1 MKFAGRL
8 VAGTVVVLFFTVA
21 ILVWT
26 AGRSLQRNLEDELGR
41 SLELE
46 ARLVDAAATASGKP
60 TDVLRGLERRSSH
73 RIIVFDRAGDIVATG
88 DTARAEIPIVDEAAY
103 PEVQA
108 ALSGGTG
115 RDVRRVDAI
124 SPMEMHVAIPT
135 VDGAVRVSASM
146 AQVDDIVR
154 KARRAMLGAALIALL
169 VGSGLAF
176 IAGRSIAQPLSD
188 LAGAAR
194 AIAGGSLPR
203 FPRSGIPD
211 IDSLVQAVR
220 QMHRQLDERFAQLKN
235 EQSASAALVESM
247 LEGVIAA
254 DGRGRIT
261 TANAAARRLL
271 GYEAE
276 HPLPDMRQLFRS
288 KSAREIVTAVLEG
301 QAVQDRQL
309 DLDGSTLL
317 VNARPLENE
326 GAVLV
331 LHDLTEL
338 RRLETVRRD
347 FVANVS
353 HELKTPLTSIS
364 GYAETLLTDAPD
376 TMMGREFLQIILS
389 NAHRMQRLVDDL
401 LDLSRIESG
410 RWQPRVETVDVTG
423 AAREVWATL
432 AERAAAR
439 GTRFE
444 VTVEPG
450 ARSLEADPDAV
461 RQVLTNLIDNSLRYV
476 GSGGV
481 VTFMAREVDGGVELS
496 VRDNGIGITSEHLPR
511 IFERFYRADTSRSRE
526 EGGTGLGLSIVKH
539 LVEAHGGRV
548 SAESDLGVGTVIRV
562 WFPGI
567 ATGGT
572 ATA

>member
-26 AGRSLQRNLEDELGR
+26 AGRSLQRNLEDELER
-41 SLELE
+41 SLQLE
-46 ARLVDAAATASGKP
+46 ARLVDAAVTASGKP
-60 TDVLRGLERRSSH
+60 TDILRGFERRSSH
-73 RIIVFDRAGDIVATG
+73 RIVLFSRNGDIVATG
-88 DTARAEIPIVDEAAY
+88 DSARPGNSTVDEAAF

-124 SPMEMHVAIPT
+124 SPTEMHVAIPT
-135 VDGAVRVSASM
+135 SEGAVRVSAST
-146 AQVDDIVR
+146 AQVDDIVG
-154 KARRAMLGAALIALL
+154 KARRAMLGAALVALL

-176 IAGRSIAQPLSD
+176 VAGRSIAQPLSD
-188 LAGAAR
+188 LAAAAR
-194 AIAGGSLPR
+194 AIASNTLPR

-220 QMHRQLDERFAQLKN
+220 QMHRQLDERFAQLRN

-276 HPLPDMRQLFRS
+276 HALPDVRQLFRS
-288 KSAREIVTAVLEG
+288 KSAREIVTAVLDGE
-301 QAVQDRQL
+301 AVQDRQL
-309 DLDGSTLL
+309 DLDGNTLL

-364 GYAETLLTDAPD
+364 GYAETLLTDMPD
-376 TMMGREFLQIILS
+376 AATGREFLKIILS

-410 RWQPRVETVDVTG
+410 RWQPRLETVDVAI
-423 AAREVWATL
+423 AAREVWAAL
-432 AERAAAR
+432 AERAAVRA
-439 GTRFE
+439 TRFL
-444 VTVEPG
+444 VQVDPD
-450 ARSLEADPDAV
+450 AASIEADPDAV

-476 GSGGV
+476 GAGGM
-481 VTFMAREVDGGVELS
+481 VTLVSREVEDGVELS
-496 VRDNGIGITSEHLPR
+496 VADTGVGITSAHLPR
-511 IFERFYRADTSRSRE
+511 IFERFYRADMSRSRE

-548 SAESDLGVGTVIRV
+548 SAESELGVGTTIRC
-562 WFPGI
+562 WFPK
-567 ATGGT
+567 A
-572 ATA
+572 

>member
-26 AGRSLQRNLEDELGR
+26 AGRSLQRNLEDELER
-41 SLELE
+41 SLQLE
-46 ARLVDAAATASGKP
+46 ARLVDAAVTASGKP
-60 TDVLRGLERRSSH
+60 TDVLRGLERGSSH
-73 RIIVFDRAGDIVATG
+73 RIMLFDRTGEVVASGDS
-88 DTARAEIPIVDEAAY
+88 ARAGNPLVDEGTF

-108 ALSGGTG
+108 ALSGGAG
-115 RDVRRVDAI
+115 RDVRQADAI
-124 SPMEMHVAIPT
+124 SPMEMHVAVPT

-146 AQVDDIVR
+146 AQVDAIVR

-169 VGSGLAF
+169 LGSGLAF
-176 IAGRSIAQPLSD
+176 VAGRSIAQPLSD
-188 LAGAAR
+188 LAAAAR
-194 AIAGGSLPR
+194 AIASGSLPR

-211 IDSLVQAVR
+211 IDTLVQAVR
-220 QMHRQLDERFAQLKN
+220 QMHRQLDERFGQLKN

-271 GYEAE
+271 GYEPE
-276 HPLPDMRQLFRS
+276 HPLPDVRQLFRS
-288 KSAREIVTAVLEG
+288 KSAREIVTAVLDGE
-301 QAVQDRQL
+301 AVQDRQL

-317 VNARPLENE
+317 VNARPLEND

-364 GYAETLLTDAPD
+364 GYTETLLTDTPD
-376 TMMGREFLQIILS
+376 ADTSREFLTIILS

-401 LDLSRIESG
+401 LDLARIESG
-410 RWQPRVETVDVTG
+410 RWQPRVDTVDVAA
-423 AAREVWATL
+423 AARDVWATL
-432 AERAAAR
+432 AERATMRA
-439 GTRFE
+439 TRFE
-444 VTVEPG
+444 VRVEPEV
-450 ARSLEADPDAV
+450 ATLEADPDAV

-476 GSGGV
+476 GTGGQ
-481 VTFMAREVDGGVELS
+481 VTFVARPLDGGVELS
-496 VRDNGIGITSEHLPR
+496 VADTGAGIPSEHLPR
-511 IFERFYRADTSRSRE
+511 IFERFYRADPSRSRE

-548 SAESDLGVGTVIRV
+548 SAESTLGVGTTIRC
-562 WFPGI
+562 WFPR
-567 ATGGT
+567 GT

>member
-1 MKFAGRL
+1 VKFAGRL

-26 AGRSLQRNLEDELGR
+26 AGRSLQRNLEDELER
-41 SLELE
+41 SLQLE
-46 ARLVDAAATASGKP
+46 ARLVDAAVTVSAKP

-73 RIIVFDRAGDIVATG
+73 RIVLFNGTGEIVATG
-88 DTARAEIPIVDEAAY
+88 DTARTGKSTVDEAAF

-115 RDVRRVDAI
+115 RDVRRADAI

-135 VDGAVRVSASM
+135 ADGAVRVSAGT

-154 KARRAMLGAALIALL
+154 KARRAMLGAALIELL
-169 VGSGLAF
+169 VGSGLALV
-176 IAGRSIAQPLSD
+176 AGRSISQPLSD
-188 LAGAAR
+188 LASAAR
-194 AIAGGSLPR
+194 AIANGSLPR

-220 QMHRQLDERFAQLKN
+220 QMHRQLDERFAQLRN

-254 DGRGRIT
+254 DAHGRIT

-271 GYEAE
+271 GYAAE
-276 HPLPDMRQLFRS
+276 HPLPDVRELFRS

-309 DLDGSTLL
+309 DLDGNVLL

-364 GYAETLLTDAPD
+364 GYAETLLTDTPD
-376 TMMGREFLQIILS
+376 PVTGREFLQIILS

-410 RWQPRVETVDVTG
+410 RWQPRAEPVD
-423 AAREVWATL
+423 AAVAAHEVWAAL

-439 GTRFE
+439 HIRFD
-444 VTVEPG
+444 VKVDPAAAMFG
-450 ARSLEADPDAV
+450 ADPDAL
-461 RQVLTNLIDNSLRYV
+461 RQILTNLIDNSLRYV
-476 GSGGV
+476 GVGGL
-481 VTFMAREVDGGVELS
+481 VTFVSRAREGGVELS
-496 VRDNGIGITSEHLPR
+496 VSDDGAGITSEHLPR
-511 IFERFYRADTSRSRE
+511 IFERFYRADP
-526 EGGTGLGLSIVKH
+526 
-539 LVEAHGGRV
+539 
-548 SAESDLGVGTVIRV
+548 SDRKSVV
-562 WFPGI
+562 
-567 ATGGT
+567 
-572 ATA
+572 

>member
-1 MKFAGRL
+1 LKFAGRL

-26 AGRSLQRNLEDELGR
+26 AGRSLQRNLEDELER
-41 SLELE
+41 SLQLE
-46 ARLVDAAATASGKP
+46 ARLVDAAVTASGKP

-73 RIIVFDRAGDIVATG
+73 RMMLFNRTGEVVASG
-88 DTARAEIPIVDEAAY
+88 DTARAGNPLVDESTF

-108 ALSGGTG
+108 ALSGGAG
-115 RDVRRVDAI
+115 RDVRQADAI
-124 SPMEMHVAIPT
+124 SPMEMHVAVPT
-135 VDGAVRVSASM
+135 VDGAVRVSASL
-146 AQVDDIVR
+146 AQVDDIVK

-169 VGSGLAF
+169 LGSGLAF
-176 IAGRSIAQPLSD
+176 VAGRSIAQPLSD
-188 LAGAAR
+188 LAAAAR
-194 AIAGGSLPR
+194 AIASGSLPR

-211 IDSLVQAVR
+211 IDTLVQAVR
-220 QMHRQLDERFAQLKN
+220 QMHRQLDERFGQLKN

-271 GYEAE
+271 GYEPE
-276 HPLPDMRQLFRS
+276 HPLPDVRQLFRS
-288 KSAREIVTAVLEG
+288 KSAREIVTAVLDGE
-301 QAVQDRQL
+301 AVQDRQL
-309 DLDGSTLL
+309 DLDGNTLL
-317 VNARPLENE
+317 VNARPLEND

-364 GYAETLLTDAPD
+364 GYTETLLTDTPD
-376 TMMGREFLQIILS
+376 AATSREFLTIILS

-401 LDLSRIESG
+401 LDLARIESG
-410 RWQPRVETVDVTG
+410 RWQPRVDTVDVAA
-423 AAREVWATL
+423 AARDVWATL
-432 AERAAAR
+432 AERAALRA
-439 GTRFE
+439 TRFE
-444 VTVEPG
+444 VRVEPEV
-450 ARSLEADPDAV
+450 ATLEADPDAV

-476 GSGGV
+476 GTGGR
-481 VTFMAREVDGGVELS
+481 VTFVARPLDGGVDLS
-496 VRDNGIGITSEHLPR
+496 VADNGAGITSEHLPR
-511 IFERFYRADTSRSRE
+511 IFERFYRADPSRSRE

-548 SAESDLGVGTVIRV
+548 SAESTLGVGTTVRC
-562 WFPGI
+562 WFPKQDVK
-567 ATGGT
+567 T
-572 ATA
+572 

>member
-26 AGRSLQRNLEDELGR
+26 AGRSLQRNLEDELER
-41 SLELE
+41 SLQLE
-46 ARLVDAAATASGKP
+46 ARLVDAAVVASGRP
-60 TDVLRGLERRSSH
+60 ATVVRNLERRSSH
-73 RIIVFDRAGDIVATG
+73 HIALFNRAGEIIATG
-88 DTARAEIPIVDEAAY
+88 DTARAPVPGVDELAF

-108 ALSGGTG
+108 ALSGGAG
-115 RDVRRVDAI
+115 RDVRRADAI
-124 SPMEMHVAIPT
+124 SPLEMHVAIPT
-135 VDGAVRVSASM
+135 VDGAVRVSASLV
-146 AQVDDIVR
+146 QVDDIVK

-194 AIAGGSLPR
+194 AIAAGSLPR

-220 QMHRQLDERFAQLKN
+220 QMHRQLDERFAQLKG
-235 EQSASAALVESM
+235 EQAASAALVEAM

-271 GYEAE
+271 GYEPG
-276 HPLPDMRQLFRS
+276 HQLPDVRQLFRS

-301 QAVQDRQL
+301 QAIQDRQL

-317 VNARPLENE
+317 VNARPLEND
-326 GAVLV
+326 GAVMV

-364 GYAETLLTDAPD
+364 GYTETLLTDTPD
-376 TMMGREFLQIILS
+376 AVTGREFLKIILS

-410 RWQPRVETVDVTG
+410 RRQARMETVDVAG
-423 AAREVWATL
+423 ASRDVWATL

-444 VTVEPG
+444 LDVEP
-450 ARSLEADPDAV
+450 AAASVEADPDAV
-461 RQVLTNLIDNSLRYV
+461 RQVLTNLVDNSLRYV
-476 GSGGV
+476 GASGV
-481 VTFMAREVDGGVELS
+481 VKIAARRVADGIEVS
-496 VRDNGIGITSEHLPR
+496 VSDNGAGITSEHLPR
-511 IFERFYRADTSRSRE
+511 IFERFYRADPSRSRE

-539 LVEAHGGRV
+539 LMEAHGGRV
-548 SAESDLGVGTVIRV
+548 SAESELGVGTVIRV
-562 WFPGI
+562 WFPGGVR
-567 ATGGT
+567 A
-572 ATA
+572 

>member
-1 MKFAGRL
+1 VKFAGRL

-26 AGRSLQRNLEDELGR
+26 AGRSLQRNLEDELER
-41 SLELE
+41 SLQLE
-46 ARLVDAAATASGKP
+46 ARLVDAAVTASGKP

-73 RIIVFDRAGDIVATG
+73 RITLFNRTGEIIASG
-88 DTARAEIPIVDEAAY
+88 DTVRADASPVDEAAF

-108 ALSGGTG
+108 ALSGGAG
-115 RDVRRVDAI
+115 RDVRRADAI

-146 AQVDDIVR
+146 VQVDEIVR

-176 IAGRSIAQPLSD
+176 VAGRSIAQPLSD
-188 LAGAAR
+188 LAAAAR
-194 AIAGGSLPR
+194 AIAAGSLPR

-220 QMHRQLDERFAQLKN
+220 QMHRQLDERFGQLKN

-271 GYEAE
+271 GYEPE
-276 HPLPDMRQLFRS
+276 HPLPDVRQLFRS

-301 QAVQDRQL
+301 EAVQDRQL

-364 GYAETLLTDAPD
+364 GYAETLLTDTPD
-376 TMMGREFLQIILS
+376 AATGREFLKIILS

-410 RWQPRVETVDVTG
+410 RWQPAVEPVDVAG

-439 GTRFE
+439 GTRFDLK
-444 VTVEPG
+444 VDAAAATI
-450 ARSLEADPDAV
+450 EADPDAL
-461 RQVLTNLIDNSLRYV
+461 RQVLTNLVDNSLRYV
-476 GSGGV
+476 GAAGV
-481 VTFMAREVDGGVELS
+481 VTVVARGHEGGVELS
-496 VRDNGIGITSEHLPR
+496 VRDNGVGITSDHLPR
-511 IFERFYRADTSRSRE
+511 IFERFYRADPSRSRE

-548 SAESDLGVGTVIRV
+548 SAESELGVGTVIRC
-562 WFPGI
+562 WFPVGVVSRQS
-567 ATGGT
+567 
-572 ATA
+572 

>member
-1 MKFAGRL
+1 M
-8 VAGTVVVLFFTVA
+8 
-21 ILVWT
+21 
-26 AGRSLQRNLEDELGR
+26 
-41 SLELE
+41 
-46 ARLVDAAATASGKP
+46 
-60 TDVLRGLERRSSH
+60 RR
-73 RIIVFDRAGDIVATG
+73 A
-88 DTARAEIPIVDEAAY
+88 
-103 PEVQA
+103 
-108 ALSGGTG
+108 
-115 RDVRRVDAI
+115 DAI
-124 SPMEMHVAIPT
+124 SPMEMNVAIPT
-135 VDGAVRVSASM
+135 ADGAVRVSASM
-146 AQVDDIVR
+146 AQVDDIVK
-154 KARRAMLGAALIALL
+154 KARRAMLGAALVALL

-176 IAGRSIAQPLSD
+176 VAGQSIARPLSD

-194 AIAGGSLPR
+194 AIASGSLPR

-211 IDSLVQAVR
+211 IDGLVQAVR

-276 HPLPDMRQLFRS
+276 HALPDVRQLFRS
-288 KSAREIVTAVLEG
+288 KSAREIVTAVLKGE
-301 QAVQDRQL
+301 AVQDRQL

-317 VNARPLENE
+317 VNARPLDNE

-364 GYAETLLTDAPD
+364 GYAETLLSDSPDAA
-376 TMMGREFLQIILS
+376 TGREFLKIILS

-423 AAREVWATL
+423 AAREVWASL

-444 VTVEPG
+444 LKVDPVGDDARGRSRCGAPG
-450 ARSLEADPDAV
+450 ADQPD
-461 RQVLTNLIDNSLRYV
+461 RQLAALRRDGGRGDLHVAGAGRRHRTERARQRGRDHV
-476 GSGGV
+476 GSPAPDLRAVLPGRHVALAGGGRHR
-481 VTFMAREVDGGVELS
+481 TRALDREAPRRSARW
-496 VRDNGIGITSEHLPR
+496 
-511 IFERFYRADTSRSRE
+511 
-526 EGGTGLGLSIVKH
+526 TGLGGKR
-539 LVEAHGGRV
+539 AGRGDGDTGVV
-548 SAESDLGVGTVIRV
+548 SGRGEDRDRV
-562 WFPGI
+562 RV
-567 ATGGT
+567 TET
-572 ATA
+572 A

>member
-26 AGRSLQRNLEDELGR
+26 AGRSLQRDLYDELER
-41 SLELE
+41 SLQLE
-46 ARLVDAAATASGKP
+46 ARLVDAAISASGRP

-73 RIIVFDRAGDIVATG
+73 HIVLFDRAGDIVATG
-88 DTARAEIPIVDEAAY
+88 DTAHPGVPTVDEAAS

-108 ALSGGTG
+108 ALSGGAG
-115 RDVRRVDAI
+115 RDVRRADAI

-135 VDGAVRVSASM
+135 VDGAVRVSSSM

-154 KARRAMLGAALIALL
+154 TARRAMLGAALVALL

-176 IAGRSIAQPLSD
+176 VAGRSIAQPLSD
-188 LAGAAR
+188 LAAAAR
-194 AIAGGSLPR
+194 AIASGSLPR
-203 FPRSGIPD
+203 FPRSGVPD
-211 IDSLVQAVR
+211 IDGLVQAVR
-220 QMHRQLDERFAQLKN
+220 QMHRQLDERFAQLRS

-276 HPLPDMRQLFRS
+276 HPLPDVRQLFRS

-301 QAVQDRQL
+301 EAVQDRQL
-309 DLDGSTLL
+309 DLDGSILL

-364 GYAETLLTDAPD
+364 GYAETLLTDTPD
-376 TMMGREFLQIILS
+376 PATGREFLKIILS

-410 RWQPRVETVDVTG
+410 RWQPRVEMVDVG
-423 AAREVWATL
+423 AAAREVWATL

-444 VTVEPG
+444 AKVEP
-450 ARSLEADPDAV
+450 AAATLEADPDAV

-476 GSGGV
+476 GANGM
-481 VTFMAREVDGGVELS
+481 VTFVSREHEGGVELS
-496 VRDNGIGITSEHLPR
+496 VADNGAGITSDHLPR
-511 IFERFYRADTSRSRE
+511 IFERFYRADPSRSRE

-539 LVEAHGGRV
+539 VVEAHGGRV
-548 SAESDLGVGTVIRV
+548 SAESELGVGTTIRC
-562 WFPGI
+562 WFPK
-567 ATGGT
+567 A
-572 ATA
+572 

>member
-26 AGRSLQRNLEDELGR
+26 AGRSLQRNLEDELDR
-41 SLELE
+41 SLQLE
-46 ARLVDAAATASGKP
+46 ARLVDAAVAASGKP
-60 TDVLRGLERRSSH
+60 TEILRGLERRSSH
-73 RIIVFDRAGDIVATG
+73 RIVMFDRSGVVTASG
-88 DTARAEIPIVDEAAY
+88 DTLTAARAPVDEAAF

-108 ALSGGTG
+108 ALSGGAG
-115 RDVRRVDAI
+115 RDVRRSDAV
-124 SPMEMHVAIPT
+124 SPLEMHVAIPT
-135 VDGAVRVSASM
+135 ADGAVRVSASM
-146 AQVDDIVR
+146 VQVDDIVR

-169 VGSGLAF
+169 VGSALAF
-176 IAGRSIAQPLSD
+176 VAGRAIAQPLSD
-188 LAGAAR
+188 LAAAAR
-194 AIAGGSLPR
+194 AIANNSLPR

-220 QMHRQLDERFAQLKN
+220 QMHRQLDERFAQLKS

-276 HPLPDMRQLFRS
+276 HSLPDVRQLFRS

-301 QAVQDRQL
+301 EAVRDRQL

-317 VNARPLENE
+317 VNARPLDNE

-338 RRLETVRRD
+338 RRLEAVRRD
-347 FVANVS
+347 FVTNVS

-364 GYAETLLTDAPD
+364 GFAETLLTDPPD
-376 TMMGREFLQIILS
+376 TVTGAEFLKIILN

-410 RWQPRVETVDVTG
+410 RWQPEAEAVDVSG
-423 AAREVWATL
+423 AAREVWASL
-432 AERAAAR
+432 GERVAAR
-439 GTRFE
+439 QARLE
-444 VTVEPG
+444 LRVEAG
-450 ARSLEADPDAV
+450 AEQVHADPDAV
-461 RQVLTNLIDNSLRYV
+461 RQVLTNLMDNALRYL
-476 GSGGV
+476 GSDGV
-481 VTFMAREVDGGVELS
+481 VRVEARPHDDGIELS
-496 VRDNGIGITSEHLPR
+496 VSDNGVGIGSEHLPR
-511 IFERFYRADTSRSRE
+511 IFERFYRADSSRSRE

-539 LVEAHGGRV
+539 LVEAHDGRV
-548 SAESDLGVGTVIRV
+548 WAESSLGEGTRISA
-562 WFPGI
+562 WFPEQQDG
-567 ATGGT
+567 
-572 ATA
+572 

>member
-26 AGRSLQRNLEDELGR
+26 AGRSLQRNLEDELER
-41 SLELE
+41 SLTLE
-46 ARLVDAAATASGKP
+46 ARLVDAAVTASGKP

-73 RIIVFDRAGDIVATG
+73 HIVLFDRAGDILATG
-88 DTARAEIPIVDEAAY
+88 DTARAAIPTIDEATR

-108 ALSGGTG
+108 ALTGGAG
-115 RDVRRVDAI
+115 RDVRRADAI
-124 SPMEMHVAIPT
+124 SPMEMHVALPT
-135 VDGAVRVSASM
+135 ADGAVRVSASM
-146 AQVDDIVR
+146 AQVDDIVK
-154 KARRAMLGAALIALL
+154 KARRAMLVAALVALI

-176 IAGRSIAQPLSD
+176 VAGQSIARPLSD
-188 LAGAAR
+188 LAAAAR
-194 AIAGGSLPR
+194 AIANGSLPR

-235 EQSASAALVESM
+235 EQSASAAITPSS
-247 LEGVIAA
+247 IDSTSAA

-271 GYEAE
+271 GYQAD
-276 HPLPDMRQLFRS
+276 HALPDVRQLFRS
-288 KSAREIVTAVLEG
+288 KSAREIVSAVLNG

-317 VNARPLENE
+317 VNARPLDNE

-338 RRLETVRRD
+338 RRLETMRRD

-364 GYAETLLTDAPD
+364 GYAETLLTDPPD
-376 TMMGREFLQIILS
+376 ATTGHDFLKIILS

-410 RWQPRVETVDVTG
+410 RWQPRLETVDVAG
-423 AAREVWATL
+423 AAREVWASL

-444 VTVEPG
+444 LKVDPSAPT
-450 ARSLEADPDAV
+450 LEADPDAV

-476 GSGGV
+476 GAAGV
-481 VTFMAREVDGGVELS
+481 VTFTAREQEGGIELS
-496 VRDNGIGITSEHLPR
+496 VRDNGVGITFDHLPR
-511 IFERFYRADTSRSRE
+511 IFERFYRADMSRSRE

-548 SAESDLGVGTVIRV
+548 SAESELGVGTVIRV
-562 WFPGI
+562 WFPEP
-567 ATGGT
+567 A
-572 ATA
+572 

>member
-26 AGRSLQRNLEDELGR
+26 AGRSLQRNLEDELER
-41 SLELE
+41 SLTLE
-46 ARLVDAAATASGKP
+46 ARLVDAAVTASGKP
-60 TDVLRGLERRSSH
+60 ADVLRGLERRSSH
-73 RIIVFDRAGDIVATG
+73 HIVLFDRAGDIIATG
-88 DTARAEIPIVDEAAY
+88 DTARAAIPTVDEATF

-108 ALSGGTG
+108 ALSGGAG
-115 RDVRRVDAI
+115 RDVRRADAI

-146 AQVDDIVR
+146 VQVDDIVR
-154 KARRAMLGAALIALL
+154 KARRAMLGAALVALI

-176 IAGRSIAQPLSD
+176 VAGQSIARPLSD
-188 LAGAAR
+188 LAAAAR
-194 AIAGGSLPR
+194 AIASGSLPR

-211 IDSLVQAVR
+211 IDGLVQAVR

-271 GYEAE
+271 GYEAA
-276 HPLPDMRQLFRS
+276 HPLPDVRQLFRS
-288 KSAREIVTAVLEG
+288 KSAREIVTSVLEG

-317 VNARPLENE
+317 VNARPLDNE

-364 GYAETLLTDAPD
+364 GYAETLLTDSPD
-376 TMMGREFLQIILS
+376 ATTGREFLKIILS
-389 NAHRMQRLVDDL
+389 NAQRMQRLVDDL

-410 RWQPRVETVDVTG
+410 RWQPRVETVNVAG

-432 AERAAAR
+432 AERASAR

-444 VTVEPG
+444 LKVEPSG
-450 ARSLEADPDAV
+450 ASIDADPDAL
-461 RQVLTNLIDNSLRYV
+461 RQVLTNLIDN
-476 GSGGV
+476 
-481 VTFMAREVDGGVELS
+481 
-496 VRDNGIGITSEHLPR
+496 
-511 IFERFYRADTSRSRE
+511 
-526 EGGTGLGLSIVKH
+526 
-539 LVEAHGGRV
+539 
-548 SAESDLGVGTVIRV
+548 
-562 WFPGI
+562 
-567 ATGGT
+567 
-572 ATA
+572 

>member
-26 AGRSLQRNLEDELGR
+26 AGRSLQRNLDDELER
-41 SLELE
+41 SLTLE
-46 ARLVDAAATASGKP
+46 ARLVDAAVTASGKP

-73 RIIVFDRAGDIVATG
+73 HIVLFDRAGDILATG
-88 DTARAEIPIVDEAAY
+88 DTARAVIPTIDEGTR

-108 ALSGGTG
+108 ALTGGAG
-115 RDVRRVDAI
+115 RDVRRADAI

-146 AQVDDIVR
+146 AQVDDIVK
-154 KARRAMLGAALIALL
+154 KARRAMLGAALVALI

-176 IAGRSIAQPLSD
+176 VAGQSIAKPLSD
-188 LAGAAR
+188 LAAAAR
-194 AIAGGSLPR
+194 AIANGSLPR

-220 QMHRQLDERFAQLKN
+220 QMHRQLDERFAQLRN

-276 HPLPDMRQLFRS
+276 HPLPDVRQLFRS

-301 QAVQDRQL
+301 RAVQDRQL

-317 VNARPLENE
+317 VNARPLDNE

-376 TMMGREFLQIILS
+376 AVTGREFLKIILS

-410 RWQPRVETVDVTG
+410 RWQPRLDTVDVAG
-423 AAREVWATL
+423 AAREVWASL

-439 GTRFE
+439 GTRCE
-444 VTVEPG
+444 LKVDPAAAT
-450 ARSLEADPDAV
+450 LEADPDAV

-476 GSGGV
+476 GPAGL
-481 VTFMAREVDGGVELS
+481 VTFTSREHEGGIELS
-496 VRDNGIGITSEHLPR
+496 VRDNGVGITSDHLPR
-511 IFERFYRADTSRSRE
+511 IFERFYRADPSRSRE

-539 LVEAHGGRV
+539 LVEAHGGKV
-548 SAESDLGVGTVIRV
+548 SAESELGVGTAIRV
-562 WFPGI
+562 WFPGV
-567 ATGGT
+567 TET
-572 ATA
+572 A

>member
-26 AGRSLQRNLEDELGR
+26 AGRSLQRNLEDELER
-41 SLELE
+41 SLQLE
-46 ARLVDAAATASGKP
+46 ARLVDAAATASGRP
-60 TDVLRGLERRSSH
+60 TEVLRGLERRSSH
-73 RIIVFDRAGDIVATG
+73 RIVVFDRAGDIIATG
-88 DTARAEIPIVDEAAY
+88 DTARPEIPTVDEATY
-103 PEVQA
+103 PEVRA

-115 RDVRRVDAI
+115 RDVRRADAI
-124 SPMEMHVAIPT
+124 SPVEMHVAIPT

-154 KARRAMLGAALIALL
+154 KARRAMLGAALVALL

-194 AIAGGSLPR
+194 AIAHGSLPR

-220 QMHRQLDERFAQLKN
+220 QMHRQLDERFAQLRD
-235 EQSASAALVESM
+235 ERAASAALVESM

-276 HPLPDMRQLFRS
+276 HVLPDVRQLFRS
-288 KSAREIVTAVLEG
+288 KSAREIVTAVLQGE
-301 QAVQDRQL
+301 AVQDRQL

-317 VNARPLENE
+317 VNARPLGNE

-364 GYAETLLTDAPD
+364 GYAETLLTEMPDAA
-376 TMMGREFLQIILS
+376 TGREFLTIILS

-410 RWQPRVETVDVTG
+410 RWQPRVETMDVTF

-444 VTVEPG
+444 VRVEPG
-450 ARSLEADPDAV
+450 AASLEADPDAV
-461 RQVLTNLIDNSLRYV
+461 RQILTNLIDNSLRYV
-476 GSGGV
+476 GRGGIV
-481 VTFMAREVDGGVELS
+481 AFVAREVDGGVELR
-496 VRDNGIGITSEHLPR
+496 VADNGVGITSDHLPR

-548 SAESDLGVGTVIRV
+548 SAESELGVGTTIRC
-562 WFPGI
+562 WFPRT
-567 ATGGT
+567 ASGGT
-572 ATA
+572 AAA

>member
-1 MKFAGRL
+1 VKFAGRL

-26 AGRSLQRNLEDELGR
+26 AGRSLQRNLEDELER
-41 SLELE
+41 SLALE
-46 ARLVDAAATASGKP
+46 ARLVDAAVTASGKP
-60 TDVLRGLERRSSH
+60 ADVLRGLERRSSH
-73 RIIVFDRAGDIVATG
+73 RIVLFDRAGDIIATG
-88 DTARAEIPIVDEAAY
+88 DTARAAIPTVDEATF

-108 ALSGGTG
+108 ALSGGAG
-115 RDVRRVDAI
+115 RDVRRADAI
-124 SPMEMHVAIPT
+124 SPVEMHVAIPT

-146 AQVDDIVR
+146 VQVGDIVK
-154 KARRAMLGAALIALL
+154 KARRAMLGAALVALI

-176 IAGRSIAQPLSD
+176 VAGQSIARPLSD
-188 LAGAAR
+188 LAAAAR
-194 AIAGGSLPR
+194 AIANGSLPR
-203 FPRSGIPD
+203 FPRSGVPD

-271 GYEAE
+271 GYAAE
-276 HPLPDMRQLFRS
+276 HPLPDVRQLFRS
-288 KSAREIVTAVLEG
+288 KSAREIVTSVLEG

-317 VNARPLENE
+317 VNARPLDNE

-364 GYAETLLTDAPD
+364 GYAETLLTDSPD
-376 TMMGREFLQIILS
+376 ATTGREFLQIILS

-410 RWQPRVETVDVTG
+410 RWQPRAETVDVAG

-439 GTRFE
+439 GTRFDLK
-444 VTVEPG
+444 VEPSG
-450 ARSLEADPDAV
+450 ASIEADPDAV

-476 GSGGV
+476 GAAGV
-481 VTFMAREVDGGVELS
+481 VTFVSRGHEGGVELS
-496 VRDNGIGITSEHLPR
+496 VRDNGVGITSDHLPR
-511 IFERFYRADTSRSRE
+511 IFERFYRADPSRSRE
-526 EGGTGLGLSIVKH
+526 VGGTGLGLSIVKH

-548 SAESDLGVGTVIRV
+548 SAESELGVGTTIRV
-562 WFPGI
+562 WFPGGREDVR
-567 ATGGT
+567 T
-572 ATA
+572 

>member
-1 MKFAGRL
+1 MRFAGRL

-26 AGRSLQRNLEDELGR
+26 AGRSLQRNLEDELER
-41 SLELE
+41 SLQLE
-46 ARLVDAAATASGKP
+46 ARLVDAAVTASGKP

-73 RIIVFDRAGDIVATG
+73 RIMMFNRTGDIVASG
-88 DTARAEIPIVDEAAY
+88 DTVRAGASPVDEASF
-103 PEVQA
+103 PEVRA
-108 ALSGGTG
+108 ALSGSTG
-115 RDVRRVDAI
+115 RDVRRADAI
-124 SPMEMHVAIPT
+124 SPMEMHVAVPT

-176 IAGRSIAQPLSD
+176 VAGRSIAQPLSD

-194 AIAGGSLPR
+194 AIAAGSLPR

-271 GYEAE
+271 GYEPE
-276 HPLPDMRQLFRS
+276 HPLPDVRQLFRS

-301 QAVQDRQL
+301 EAVQDRQL

-364 GYAETLLTDAPD
+364 GYAETLLTDSPD
-376 TMMGREFLQIILS
+376 AVTGREFLGIILS

-410 RWQPRVETVDVTG
+410 RWQPGVEPVDVVG

-432 AERAAAR
+432 AERAAVR
-439 GTRFE
+439 GTTFE
-444 VTVEPG
+444 VKVDAG
-450 ARSLEADPDAV
+450 AATIEADPDGL
-461 RQVLTNLIDNSLRYV
+461 RQVLTNLVDNSLRYV
-476 GSGGV
+476 GAGGI
-481 VTFMAREVDGGVELS
+481 VTVAARELDGGVELS
-496 VRDNGIGITSEHLPR
+496 VRDNGVGITSDHLPR
-511 IFERFYRADTSRSRE
+511 IFERFYRADPSRSRE

-539 LVEAHGGRV
+539 LLEAHGGRV
-548 SAESDLGVGTVIRV
+548 SAESELGVGTVIRC
-562 WFPGI
+562 WFP
-567 ATGGT
+567 GT

>member
-21 ILVWT
+21 VLVWT
-26 AGRSLQRNLEDELGR
+26 AGRSLQRNLEDELER
-41 SLELE
+41 SLQLE
-46 ARLVDAAATASGKP
+46 ARLVDAAITASAKP
-60 TDVLRGLERRSSH
+60 TDVIHGLERRSSH
-73 RIIVFDRAGDIVATG
+73 RIMLFNRTGEIVASG
-88 DTARAEIPIVDEAAY
+88 DTARAGNPLVDEGAF

-108 ALSGGTG
+108 ALSGGAG
-115 RDVRRVDAI
+115 RDVRQADAI
-124 SPMEMHVAIPT
+124 SPLEMHVAVPT

-176 IAGRSIAQPLSD
+176 VAGRSIAQPLSD
-188 LAGAAR
+188 LAAAAR
-194 AIAGGSLPR
+194 AIASGSLPR

-211 IDSLVQAVR
+211 IDTLVQAVR
-220 QMHRQLDERFAQLKN
+220 QMHRQLDERFGQLKN

-271 GYEAE
+271 GYEPD
-276 HPLPDMRQLFRS
+276 HPLPDVRQLFRS
-288 KSAREIVTAVLEG
+288 KSAREIVTTVLEG
-301 QAVQDRQL
+301 EAVQDRQL

-376 TMMGREFLQIILS
+376 AATGREFLKIILS

-410 RWQPRVETVDVTG
+410 RWQPREETVDVAG

-432 AERAAAR
+432 AERAATR

-444 VTVEPG
+444 VRVDVPASTI
-450 ARSLEADPDAV
+450 EADPDAL

-476 GSGGV
+476 AAGGQ
-481 VTFMAREVDGGVELS
+481 VTFVARTLDGGVELS
-496 VRDNGIGITSEHLPR
+496 VADNGAGISSEHLPR
-511 IFERFYRADTSRSRE
+511 IFERFYRADPSRSRE

-548 SAESDLGVGTVIRV
+548 SAESALGVGTTIRC
-562 WFPGI
+562 WFPR
-567 ATGGT
+567 A
-572 ATA
+572 